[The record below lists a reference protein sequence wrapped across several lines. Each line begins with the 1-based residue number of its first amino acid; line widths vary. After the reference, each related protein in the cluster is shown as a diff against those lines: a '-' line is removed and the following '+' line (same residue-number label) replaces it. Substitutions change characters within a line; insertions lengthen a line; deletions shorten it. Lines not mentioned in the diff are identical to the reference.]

1 MSILVVESTKR
12 HLTRSRYICEISPTR
27 HRGALATGPQLLIT
41 IGLVVGFFTCY
52 GTANL
57 TSSFSWRLPFILLAC
72 YSFVFSAVTLSYLP
86 PSPRWLTLHGS
97 AADAAAAWER
107 LDVPAADREKIM
119 TELQSSA
126 VLADAHTE
134 TLMDDSLQRSTTLAS
149 RRSHKKNQM
158 LDVFS
163 SDSRPRLILAVF
175 LMAMQQL
182 SGIDGV
188 LYVSPLL
195 TPIYPPLYISP
206 PLTNPPQST
215 PRSSSTKQA
224 SPPTPR
230 ASSPRASPPS

>member
-52 GTANL
+52 GTTNL

-163 SDSRPRLILAVF
+163 SDSRPRLLLAVF
-175 LMAMQQL
+175 LMGMQQL

-188 LYVSPLL
+188 LYVSLLLPLTLHLAPLL
-195 TPIYPPLYISP
+195 I
-206 PLTNPPQST
+206 PPQST
-215 PRSSSTKQA
+215 PQSSSTKQA

-230 ASSPRASPPS
+230 ASSPRASRRS

>member
-1 MSILVVESTKR
+1 MLSLHATLVLKPIKR
-12 HLTRSRYICEISPTR
+12 HLTRWSRYICEISPTR

-52 GTANL
+52 GTTNL

-119 TELQSSA
+119 TELESSSA

-149 RRSHKKNQM
+149 RRSRKKDQM

-163 SDSRPRLILAVF
+163 SDSRPRLLLAVF
-175 LMAMQQL
+175 LMGMQQL

-188 LYVSPLL
+188 LYVSLPFLIPSGPHF
-195 TPIYPPLYISP
+195 TSRPLY
-206 PLTNPPQST
+206 
-215 PRSSSTKQA
+215 
-224 SPPTPR
+224 
-230 ASSPRASPPS
+230 